1 MPTPLDL
8 YRVTGKA
15 GNAGQP
21 GSPILHFDLLVN
33 STGAGSV
40 SGQAHISQA
49 VAPPSG
55 EIDIPNVTGTV
66 RELVFGGQVT
76 VLVAL
81 QGTYYRPGP
90 PPTEYIILEQ
100 FAAHFSVDQK
110 WEGRGSFDYSNGSQV
125 VNDVPVTSSRS
136 R

>member
-1 MPTPLDL
+1 MSTALDL

-15 GNAGQP
+15 GDVGAP
-21 GSPILHFDLLVN
+21 GAPILHFDLLVN
-33 STGAGSV
+33 SSAGTI
-40 SGQAHISQA
+40 SGQARINQA

-55 EIDIPNVTGTV
+55 EIHIHNVTGTV
-66 RELVFGGQVT
+66 HELVFGGQITLV
-76 VLVAL
+76 VAL
-81 QGTYYRPGP
+81 QGTYYRSLP
-90 PPTEYIILEQ
+90 PPEILTIVEH

-110 WEGRGSFDYSNGSQV
+110 WEGRGSFDYNNGSQV

>member
-1 MPTPLDL
+1 MPTALDL
-8 YRVTGKA
+8 YRVTGRA

-21 GSPILHFDLLVN
+21 GSPVLHFDLLVN
-33 STGAGSV
+33 SSAGSI
-40 SGQAHISQA
+40 SGQAHINQA
-49 VAPPSG
+49 IAPPSG
-55 EIDIPNVTGTV
+55 EIHIHNVTGTV
-66 RELVFGGQVT
+66 RELVFGGQIT
-76 VLVAL
+76 LLVAL

-90 PPTEYIILEQ
+90 PPTEYIVLEH

-110 WEGRGSFDYSNGSQV
+110 WEGRGSFDYNNGSQV

>member
-1 MPTPLDL
+1 MPTAFEL

-15 GNAGQP
+15 GNVGMP

-33 STGAGSV
+33 SSAGSI
-40 SGQAHISQA
+40 SGQARINQA

-55 EIDIPNVTGTV
+55 EIHIHNVTGTV
-66 RELVFGGQVT
+66 RELVFGGKVT
-76 VLVAL
+76 LVVAL
-81 QGTYYRPGP
+81 QGTYYRSLP
-90 PPTEYIILEQ
+90 PPEILTIVEH
-100 FAAHFSVDQK
+100 FAAHLSVDQS
-110 WEGRGSFDYSNGSQV
+110 WEGRGSFDYNNGGQV